1 MKTYYYQL
9 LRYIHDQFTGEFVNL
24 GVVVYSPEEM
34 FLKAKVT
41 QRYTRITSLFPESNG
56 KFVVN
61 SAKFFEN
68 QINHQFAPRLKEIF
82 SLSSNMESIT
92 SQILKRDDSALQLT
106 EVKKAID
113 IDLDAAVHGIFSS
126 IVERYLPDDKS
137 ERLGDEEVWKKKYKY
152 YFDHFKVSERLSSH
166 AVQTQN
172 DVFHF
177 DKAWKNEIWHCY
189 EPVSFDLKREDTVK
203 DKVYRWVGKIR
214 ELSQSDEKVH
224 LTFMTMIPSKHNNL
238 VDFVKTSLET
248 QFQNIE
254 VEVVTEIEAESLAK
268 RISTQMEWHDSHS

>member
-24 GVVVYSPEEM
+24 GVVVYSPEEL

-41 QRYTRITSLFPESNG
+41 QRFTRLTSLFPEANG
-56 KFVVN
+56 KFVVS
-61 SAKFFEN
+61 SARFFEN
-68 QINHQFAPRLKEIF
+68 QINHQFAPRLQEIF
-82 SLSSNMESIT
+82 SLSPNMESIT

-126 IVERYLPDDKS
+126 IVEKYLPEDKS
-137 ERLGDEEVWKKKYKY
+137 ERLGDEEVWKKKYKN
-152 YFDHFKVSERLSSH
+152 YFDRFKVSERLSAHS
-166 AVQTQN
+166 VQTQN

-177 DKAWKNEIWHCY
+177 EKAWKNEIWHCY
-189 EPVSFDLKREDTVK
+189 EPLSFDLKREDTVK
-203 DKVYRWVGKIR
+203 DKVYRWAGKIR
-214 ELSQSDEKVH
+214 ELSQSNETVQ

-238 VDFVKTSLET
+238 VDFVKSSLET
-248 QFQNIE
+248 HLEHIE
-254 VEVVTEIEAESLAK
+254 VEVVTELEAEGLARK
-268 RISTQMEWHDSHS
+268 ISQQMEWHDSHS